1 MVENSRGSW
10 KHRKTPLEHVAMRKM
25 LVSIKVSNANSLLQ
39 NQYCS
44 DSDYKF
50 SESSMR
56 LSGDCNGLCD
66 DSSYGN

>member
-10 KHRKTPLEHVAMRKM
+10 KHRKTPLEQFAMRKM
-25 LVSIKVSNANSLLQ
+25 LVSIKVSKPNSLLQ

-44 DSDYKF
+44 DSDCKF

-56 LSGDCNGLCD
+56 LSGHCNGFCD